1 MARKPHIDDM
11 SGGSAMDMMKQ
22 RIEDAN
28 GSLLAGIRSGTVA
41 IALRADQVLDKVGTD
56 RLTLWEKDADF
67 DQLVANIKRRGQK
80 QPIRVRP
87 ESAEWVPNKD
97 HPLETNDNFVIQSGR
112 RRLEACRVLGIRVNA
127 IIATPQTDQM
137 QADLEER
144 FHENTM
150 RRNLNGFEEL
160 LSIGVLA
167 QGLRDMS
174 QQDIADHLGV
184 LQGDVSLGL
193 ACLEHRRVILQQV
206 DIATT
211 PKRAYRAM
219 IPKLNRGERLKPL
232 LPPEVTGQ
240 VAQRFDVRGIP
251 MKTKPISRGFS
262 VQIDR
267 ALVSEDDLDAMLV
280 ALAKVVMR
288 YQMKKK

>member
-1 MARKPHIDDM
+1 
-11 SGGSAMDMMKQ
+11 MKQ

-56 RLTLWEKDADF
+56 RLTPWEKDADF
-67 DQLVANIKRRGQK
+67 DQLVANIRRRGQK

-87 ESAEWVPNKD
+87 ESTEWVPNKD